1 MTRLDAIAARGAR
14 RAPDRP
20 AIVVPRGAGR
30 EGTMTYAQLDRAASA
45 FARSMRARG
54 ASPGDRLV
62 LANANTPEFF
72 VALFGAARA
81 GLVAVP
87 LDAGLASAE
96 LANVLGHARPHA
108 VVVDARCAAV
118 FEALGAPTCTVPAA
132 EQHADAEG
140 EDADGQDAEGRNG
153 PALILYTS
161 GTTSTPRGA
170 MHSHAAVLRKVEDIR
185 AWFGLGEADRALCLL
200 PTHFGHGL
208 VCSCLTTL
216 HFGGTLVLCRP
227 FDATLLPRVFA
238 LADEHE
244 VTTFSTVPTIVRLML
259 RNPAI
264 EPPASERLRFVTCA
278 SAPLHADEVEAFE
291 ARFGVPLL
299 NCYGLT
305 EAGTWSV
312 MSPIDPQR
320 DRRSIGTAV
329 GCRVRAVAIE
339 RDQRTL
345 QPAGEIGELELSGP
359 SVMLGYDGA
368 PEATARV
375 LRDGWLS
382 TGDLGSI
389 DDRGRVFL
397 AGRTKDLIIRAGAN
411 IYPSEIEGVLL
422 RHPEVAEA
430 YVVGLDHAV
439 LGEQVAACVVRKDG
453 AGVSDAVL
461 IQHCRSVLSAY
472 KCPETIRFV
481 AAVPKTSRGKVS
493 RAALRALFDGA
504 ASARS
509 SDLPLRAW
517 SSIDDLLGAVLDR
530 SVPRAHLQAFVIAQW
545 NAKRFAFH
553 AEAMAVWL
561 PRVAA
566 LVERAGVTHHGRPEQ
581 PVCPS
586 RHLFGDHERVAARVV
601 FDPPSSPER
610 PETVEF
616 HTHPVDSVI
625 VVLGGG
631 GSYRMCHRTTA
642 GRAVVVDVP
651 LEPGSIVCFP
661 RDVIHTIE
669 CGPQGI
675 ETLNITDRL
684 NQPAWRDDPTLLNTG
699 PAASPDF
706 ARPVE
711 PPEGAPI
718 VSYAEFASAGIPGLL

>member
-14 RAPDRP
+14 RVPDRP
-20 AIVVPRGAGR
+20 AIVVPRSAGPG
-30 EGTMTYAQLDRAASA
+30 GTMTYAQLDRAASA
-45 FARSMRARG
+45 FARSLRARG
-54 ASPGDRLV
+54 ASPGERLV
-62 LANANTPEFF
+62 LANANTPELF

-87 LDAGLASAE
+87 LDAGLAPAE

-108 VVVDARCAAV
+108 VVVDARSAAV
-118 FEALGAPTCTVPAA
+118 FEALGATTCTVPAA
-132 EQHADAEG
+132 AAE
-140 EDADGQDAEGRNG
+140 EVCDPQDADDDGGD

-161 GTTSTPRGA
+161 GTTSTPRGVA
-170 MHSHAAVLRKVEDIR
+170 HSHAAVLRKVEDIR
-185 AWFGLGEADRALCLL
+185 AWFGLGESDRELCLL

-208 VCSCLTTL
+208 VCACLTTL

-264 EPPASERLRFVTCA
+264 QPPAAGRLRFVTCA

-329 GCRVRAVAIE
+329 GCRVRTVAVE
-339 RDQRTL
+339 GDQRML
-345 QPAGEIGELELSGP
+345 LPAGEIGELELSGP

-368 PEATARV
+368 PEATAHV

-382 TGDLGSI
+382 TGDLGWV

-411 IYPSEIEGVLL
+411 IYPAEIEGVLL
-422 RHPEVAEA
+422 RHPDVAEA
-430 YVVGLDHAV
+430 YVTGLDHAI

-453 AGVSDAVL
+453 AGASEADL
-461 IQHCRSVLSAY
+461 IDHCRGALSAY

-504 ASARS
+504 ATEQRS
-509 SDLPLRAW
+509 EHVPPHAW
-517 SSIDDLLGAVLDR
+517 STIDDLLGAVLSR
-530 SVPRAHLQAFVIAQW
+530 SVPRAELQAFVAAQW
-545 NAKRFAFH
+545 NAWRFAFR
-553 AEAMAVWL
+553 AEAMAAWL
-561 PRVAA
+561 PKIAA
-566 LVERAGVTHHGRPEQ
+566 LAERAGVTHHGRPDQ

-586 RHLFGDHERVAARVV
+586 RHLFGDHGGIAARVV

-610 PETVEF
+610 PEVIEF

-625 VVLGGG
+625 AILGGS
-631 GSYRMCHRTTA
+631 GSYLVCHRTA
-642 GRAVVVDVP
+642 GRAVIVDVP
-651 LEPGSIVCFP
+651 LEPGSVVCFP

-711 PPEGAPI
+711 PPAEASTVP
-718 VSYAEFASAGIPGLL
+718 YAELAAAAVPGLL

>member
-1 MTRLDAIAARGAR
+1 MTRLDVIAARGAR
-14 RAPDRP
+14 RTPDRP
-20 AIVVPRGAGR
+20 AIVVPRSAGR
-30 EGTMTYAQLDRAASA
+30 GGTMTYAQLDCAASA
-45 FARSMRARG
+45 FARSLRARG

-87 LDAGLASAE
+87 LDAGLAPAE
-96 LANVLGHARPHA
+96 LANVIGHARPHA
-108 VVVDARCAAV
+108 VVVDARCAAA
-118 FEALGAPTCTVPAA
+118 FEALGAPTCTVPAVEA
-132 EQHADAEG
+132 EVRDPDDG
-140 EDADGQDAEGRNG
+140 GADGGES

-170 MHSHAAVLRKVEDIR
+170 THSHAAMLRKVEDIR
-185 AWFGLGEADRALCLL
+185 AWFGLGEVDRELCVL

-208 VCSCLTTL
+208 VCCCLTTL

-227 FDATLLPRVFA
+227 FDATLLTRVFA
-238 LADEHE
+238 LGDEHE

-264 EPPASERLRFVTCA
+264 QPPATGRLRFVTCA

-312 MSPIDPQR
+312 MPAIDPQR

-329 GCRVRAVAIE
+329 GCRVRAVATDG
-339 RDQRTL
+339 DQRML
-345 QPAGEIGELELSGP
+345 LPAGEIGELELSGP

-368 PEATARV
+368 PEATAHV

-382 TGDLGSI
+382 TGDLGWV

-422 RHPEVAEA
+422 RHPDVAEA
-430 YVVGLDHAV
+430 YVVGLDHAI

-453 AGVSDAVL
+453 AGVSDADLVH
-461 IQHCRSVLSAY
+461 HCRSVLSAY
-472 KCPETIRFV
+472 KCPEAIRFV

-493 RAALRALFDGA
+493 RTVLRALFDGA
-504 ASARS
+504 ETERS
-509 SDLPLRAW
+509 SNRPSRAW
-517 SSIDDLLGAVLDR
+517 STIDDLLGTVLDR
-530 SVPRAHLQAFVIAQW
+530 MVPRAQLQAFVVAQW
-545 NAKRFAFH
+545 SARRFAFH

-561 PRVAA
+561 PKVAA
-566 LVERAGVTHHGRPEQ
+566 LAERAGVTHHGRPEQ

-610 PETVEF
+610 PEAVEF

-625 VVLGGG
+625 GVLRGS
-631 GSYRMCHRTTA
+631 GSYRVCHQTAA

-651 LEPGSIVCFP
+651 LEPGSVVCFP

-675 ETLNITDRL
+675 ETLNITDCL
-684 NQPAWRDDPTLLNTG
+684 NQPAWRDDPALVNTG

-706 ARPVE
+706 ARAVE
-711 PPEGAPI
+711 PPAGAAT
-718 VSYAEFASAGIPGLL
+718 VAYAAFAAAGLPGLL